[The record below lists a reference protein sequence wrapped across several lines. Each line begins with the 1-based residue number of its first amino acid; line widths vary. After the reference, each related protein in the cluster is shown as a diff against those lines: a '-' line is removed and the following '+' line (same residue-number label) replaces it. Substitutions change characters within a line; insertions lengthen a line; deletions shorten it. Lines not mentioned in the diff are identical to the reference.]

1 MGQSMDAQLQVVCGI
16 YQQRLEK
23 SVRNCENLVVE
34 NADLQQQ
41 LTTANGSIAVKDHEI
56 ENVRQQLTTAND
68 SIGVKDQE
76 IANLRQELANAKD
89 TIESLR
95 IQTKT
100 YAGGAVYVGQMKNGN
115 RHGFGTYT
123 YASGNVYD
131 GEWED
136 GNKHGNGKY
145 TNADGSIRHDGRWKD
160 GLP

>member
-41 LTTANGSIAVKDHEI
+41 LTTANGSIAVKDH
-56 ENVRQQLTTAND
+56 
-68 SIGVKDQE
+68 E